1 MRMMMVVVMMGGDR
15 DDGNENDEVKI
26 TAITMVVM
34 VVMRMMVVAGVVVT
48 IVVGMAVVMVRIVMV
63 VMVMA
68 TTFFLAV
75 LSVSFLSTLPLLF
88 HPGSLARG
96 WQVLCLESFLPRGH
110 FILQPGLQEAQFYLT
125 ALTLPFVVSVRGLSL
140 VPVHNCFS
148 TLSFPPSVNI
158 FKSAW
163 NSNLEMVFPRLQ
175 WK

>member
-1 MRMMMVVVMMGGDR
+1 MVVVMMGGDR

-26 TAITMVVM
+26 TAIMMVVM

-48 IVVGMAVVMVRIVMV
+48 IVVGMAV

-125 ALTLPFVVSVRGLSL
+125 AFKPSPLWWVLAACPWSLSIIASPL
-140 VPVHNCFS
+140 FLFH
-148 TLSFPPSVNI
+148 
-158 FKSAW
+158 
-163 NSNLEMVFPRLQ
+163 LQ
-175 WK
+175 

>member
-1 MRMMMVVVMMGGDR
+1 MVVVMMGGDR

-48 IVVGMAVVMVRIVMV
+48 IVVGMAV

-125 ALTLPFVVSVRGLSL
+125 AFK
-140 VPVHNCFS
+140 
-148 TLSFPPSVNI
+148 PSPL
-158 FKSAW
+158 W
-163 NSNLEMVFPRLQ
+163 
-175 WK
+175 

>member
-1 MRMMMVVVMMGGDR
+1 MVVVMMGGDR

-26 TAITMVVM
+26 TAIMMVVM

-48 IVVGMAVVMVRIVMV
+48 IVVGMAV

-140 VPVHNCFS
+140 VPVHNCFP

>member
-26 TAITMVVM
+26 TAIMMVVM

-48 IVVGMAVVMVRIVMV
+48 IVVGMAV

-140 VPVHNCFS
+140 VPVHNCFP